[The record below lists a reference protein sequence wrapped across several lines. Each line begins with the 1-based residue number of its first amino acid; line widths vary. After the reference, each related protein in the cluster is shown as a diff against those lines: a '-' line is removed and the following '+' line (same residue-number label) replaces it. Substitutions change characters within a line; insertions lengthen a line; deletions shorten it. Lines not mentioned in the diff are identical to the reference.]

1 MRLATFAFRDHPDD
15 EKTDDEMKTF
25 KEKNDILEFL
35 ESITLKMNF
44 YFETSWKRF
53 QIGQITFKNQRKQ

>member
-35 ESITLKMNF
+35 ESITLKLNF
-44 YFETSWKRF
+44 YFETLSNRTNNV
-53 QIGQITFKNQRKQ
+53 QQPTETIRK

>member
-35 ESITLKMNF
+35 ESIS
-44 YFETSWKRF
+44 Y
-53 QIGQITFKNQRKQ
+53 GP